1 MDFNW
6 QEFEEQKIVVYCST
20 LEEEKDFLN
29 ECKKRGYKRY
39 NGCLLEFDGY
49 YHFEKIK
56 NIFSDFDEDYVC
68 PHFKHDKYYCNHK
81 IINWKINKEKKMKKL
96 KIQDLKV
103 GKIYKAIYEDVEQNG
118 IFKINDVNK
127 LMIKD
132 DIRWVQIGISYN
144 TVLDIEFVEIEKEID
159 WTKVPRGTKVQVR
172 DSENQE
178 WKNAYFSKTL
188 NSKEVDYPFKA
199 SFINDDEFTELNLDN
214 TSWNY
219 KYCKIHESVE
229 IPEEWYKKVDK

>member
-6 QEFEEQKIVVYCST
+6 KEFEEQKIVVYCST

-29 ECKKRGYKRY
+29 ECKKRGYKRH
-39 NGCLLEFDGY
+39 NDCLLEFDGY

-81 IINWKINKEKKMKKL
+81 IINWKINKEKKME
-96 KIQDLKV
+96 KIKVQDLEI
-103 GKIYKAIYEDVEQNG
+103 GKIYKAIYEDVEQDG

-132 DIRWVQIGISYN
+132 DTMWVQI
-144 TVLDIEFVEIEKEID
+144 EI
-159 WTKVPRGTKVQVR
+159 
-172 DSENQE
+172 
-178 WKNAYFSKTL
+178 FL
-188 NSKEVDYPFKA
+188 
-199 SFINDDEFTELNLDN
+199 
-214 TSWNY
+214 
-219 KYCKIHESVE
+219 
-229 IPEEWYKKVDK
+229 